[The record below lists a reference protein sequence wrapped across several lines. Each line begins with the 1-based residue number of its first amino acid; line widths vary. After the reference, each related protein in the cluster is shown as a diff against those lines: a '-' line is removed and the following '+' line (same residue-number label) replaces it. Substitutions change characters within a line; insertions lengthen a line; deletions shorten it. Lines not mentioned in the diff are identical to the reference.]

1 MRPVPRELIFV
12 TSFYGALL
20 LVVLKFRA
28 WRPQF
33 RRYWTAPFFPNN
45 KLGLFFAAGFFLTA
59 FWIWLLCS
67 SPASATG
74 DPRWR
79 GGYSPAEQKELTK

>member
-12 TSFYGALL
+12 TAIYGALF

-28 WRPQF
+28 WRPEF
-33 RRYWTAPFFPNN
+33 RSYWTAQFFPKN
-45 KLGLFFAAGFFLTA
+45 KLGLFFAAGIFLTA
-59 FWIWLLCS
+59 FWMWTFFT
-67 SPASATG
+67 SPAPPTV
-74 DPRWR
+74 DPRFR